1 MTNEERAFKLMQD
14 ELGDRPP
21 TPENV
26 MEASIA
32 ATRQSIYLD
41 YYYANPAVVEALLLN
56 LRYFMETIF
65 EEIDELGD
73 AIEEE
78 ETERRIVK
86 EMLKFSFAMRKT
98 IDKLYSV

>member
-1 MTNEERAFKLMQD
+1 MSREELALKLLQN

-26 MEASIA
+26 M
-32 ATRQSIYLD
+32 
-41 YYYANPAVVEALLLN
+41 
-56 LRYFMETIF
+56 
-65 EEIDELGD
+65 
-73 AIEEE
+73 EE